1 MNAEELIER
10 FRKSL
15 NAPSSKDEKY
25 KVVLICI
32 VISTTFW
39 FFNAL
44 NQDDY
49 TTQIN
54 YPVSWTYDGQGYQV
68 VGELPERIPVEVAG
82 GGWDLMTR
90 SFGFNMTPI
99 QISLSSPDESKYIL
113 TSQLRGELSRN
124 LDPVTINY
132 IIADSLNYDIQ
143 RITERTIALRLD
155 DSGISVDSDYR
166 ISSEYSLSPDSIK
179 VSGPISI
186 VSQMPSVLPVLAD
199 INNVDEDY
207 EGDVD
212 LPALPRLVSSEVD
225 KTTLRFELMRYINI
239 TERHNIELVN
249 LPDTSWKAEIPE
261 VLVQYVIGEAEFD
274 ATDSTRI
281 RIVADFQQMSPQ
293 DSTVQLEVIEGRSLI
308 ENLTLSIQ
316 EVKIIK

>member
-15 NAPSSKDEKY
+15 NAPSTKDEKY
-25 KVVLICI
+25 KVVLICL

-54 YPVSWTYDGQGYQV
+54 YPVSWAYNDDVYQL
-68 VGELPERIPVEVAG
+68 VGELPDRIPVEVTG

-90 SFGFNMTPI
+90 SFGFNMEPI
-99 QISLSSPDESKYIL
+99 EISLSSPDESKYIL

-124 LDPVTINY
+124 LDPVTVNF

-143 RITERTIALRLD
+143 RIISKTIFLALD

-166 ISSEYSLSPDSIK
+166 ISSEFSLFPDSVT
-179 VSGPISI
+179 VSGPESI
-186 VSQMPSVLPVLAD
+186 VRQMPSTVSVIAD
-199 INNVDEDY
+199 INNVDEDF
-207 EGDVD
+207 EGEVD
-212 LPALPRLVSSEVD
+212 LPTLPNLVSSETDRTV
-225 KTTLRFELMRYINI
+225 LRFEVMRYINI
-239 TERHNIELVN
+239 TERHRVELVN
-249 LPDTSWKAEIPE
+249 APDTLWQPNISE
-261 VLVQYVIGEAEFD
+261 VVVDYVIGEAEFD

-281 RIVADFQQMSPQ
+281 SVVADFEQMNKQ
-293 DSTVQLEVIEGRSLI
+293 DSVVQLEVIVGRSLI
-308 ENLTLSIQ
+308 ENLTLSTQ